1 MNSRDETNTWQ
12 WGGLVGNGESAW
24 GRKHGEK
31 LTTMKVKQDATF
43 YKQERSESTEEPLEI
58 ELREQK

>member
-43 YKQERSESTEEPLEI
+43 YK
-58 ELREQK
+58 